1 MSLRSPTPM
10 VSPPTTHLNSHV
22 RYGPQA
28 DIITVVQLTL
38 LPKFL
43 CIFPVLT
50 VKIFRFQGSQI
61 NPVNASHIDVD
72 LLRIRPSHTDRTAPA
87 VLAACA
93 PPNARTTPPQR
104 PHPHPPPS

>member
-28 DIITVVQLTL
+28 DIITVVGLTL

-50 VKIFRFQGSQI
+50 VKIFRFQGRQI

-72 LLRIRPSHTDRTAPA
+72 LVRIRAWYIERLDAA
-87 VLAACA
+87 VLAECVLG
-93 PPNARTTPPQR
+93 NASVERIGR
-104 PHPHPPPS
+104 